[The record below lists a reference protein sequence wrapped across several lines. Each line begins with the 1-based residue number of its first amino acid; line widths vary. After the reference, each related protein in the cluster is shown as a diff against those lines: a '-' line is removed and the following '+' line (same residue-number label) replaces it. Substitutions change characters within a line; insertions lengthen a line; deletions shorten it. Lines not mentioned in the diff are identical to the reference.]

1 LVGAGIKAILAP
13 AFCAM
18 TMKTVNVG
26 VAGIGF
32 MGATHIKS
40 YLKIPGARLGA
51 ICDATRLP
59 VNGDLSSITGN
70 IGDGRPLQL
79 DMTAV
84 KAYSRF
90 DDLLADP
97 AIDLVDLCVPTPQ
110 HYPLCLAALRVGKHV
125 VCEKPM
131 ARTSAHCR
139 EIVAAAAA
147 AKGFFMP
154 AMVMRFWP
162 EWSWLKDVIDR
173 KTYGK
178 VLAARFRRV
187 SSPPGWSKAS
197 YFKGEDSG
205 GALLDLHIHDTDF
218 VQFCFGRP
226 RAVSSVGATCFTG
239 AVDHVLTS
247 YQVNGGMPV
256 TAEGSWLM
264 TEGFGFKMEYTV
276 NFEKATADFDIGRGA
291 EALKLY
297 EEGQKPRVIA
307 CAKEDGYELELRHMI
322 ESIQT
327 GTPPSIVTAAD
338 GLSAVE
344 ICEAEEKSIKTGAA
358 VGL

>member
-1 LVGAGIKAILAP
+1 
-13 AFCAM
+13 
-18 TMKTVNVG
+18 MKTVNVG

-51 ICDATRLP
+51 ICDAVRLP
-59 VNGDLSSITGN
+59 VNGDLSGIAGN
-70 IGDGRPLQL
+70 IGDGKPLKL
-79 DMTAV
+79 DMTQV
-84 KAYSRF
+84 KAYSNF

-110 HYPLCLAALRVGKHV
+110 HHPLCLAALQAGKHV

-131 ARTSAHCR
+131 ARTSAQCR
-139 EIVAAAAA
+139 EIVAAAAK

-162 EWSWLKDVIDR
+162 GWAWLKNAIDR
-173 KTYGK
+173 QTYGK

-197 YFKGEDSG
+197 YFKGDDSG
-205 GALLDLHIHDTDF
+205 GALLDLHIHDSDF

-226 RAVSSVGATCFTG
+226 RGVFSIGTTRYSGVA
-239 AVDHVLTS
+239 DHVVTS
-247 YQVNGGMPV
+247 YQVAGDIPI
-256 TAEGSWLM
+256 TAEGSWLL

-276 NFEKATADFDIGRGA
+276 NFEKATADFDSGRRD

-297 EEGQKPRVIA
+297 EGGQTPQIIVS
-307 CAKEDGYELELRHMI
+307 AKEDGYVLELRHMI
-322 ESIQT
+322 ESIQK
-327 GTPPSIVTAAD
+327 GTPPNIVTAAD

-344 ICEAEEKSIKTGAA
+344 ICEAEEKSIKAGAV

>member
-1 LVGAGIKAILAP
+1 
-13 AFCAM
+13 
-18 TMKTVNVG
+18 MKTVNIG

-40 YLKIPGARLGA
+40 YLKIPGARLAA

-59 VNGDLSSITGN
+59 KDGDLSGISGN
-70 IGDGRPLQL
+70 IGDGKPLKL
-79 DMTAV
+79 DMNEV
-84 KAYSRF
+84 KAYSNF

-97 AIDLVDLCVPTPQ
+97 YIDLVDLCVPTPQ
-110 HYPLCLAALRVGKHV
+110 HHQLSIAALRAGKHV
-125 VCEKPM
+125 ICEKPL
-131 ARTSAHCR
+131 ARTPALCR
-139 EIVAAAAA
+139 EIVEIAAK

-162 EWSWLKDVIDR
+162 EWAWLKKAIDE

-187 SSPPGWSKAS
+187 SGPPGWSKAS

-205 GALLDLHIHDTDF
+205 GALLDFHIHDTDF

-226 RAVSSVGATCFTG
+226 RSVFSTGTTRFSG
-239 AVDHVLTS
+239 AVDHVVTA
-247 YQVNGGMPV
+247 YQFASGVPV
-256 TAEGSWLM
+256 VAEGSWLM
-264 TEGFGFKMEYTV
+264 ADSYGFKMEYTV

-291 EALKLY
+291 DALKLH
-297 EEGQKPRVIA
+297 EEGQQTRTVQ
-307 CAKEDGYELELRHMI
+307 CAAEDGYVVELRHMI
-322 ESIQT
+322 QSIQN
-327 GTPPSIVTAAD
+327 GVPPSIVTAAD

-344 ICEAEEKSIKTGAA
+344 ICDAEERSIKSGAI
-358 VGL
+358 VML